1 MKLVKTLAVIT
12 LLSAVFAACNNHEEN
27 PKSQEDLVDSIV
39 AGHDSVQEEEDE
51 ISYNLPSALQIAY
64 VFRKSGAV
72 YNSTLPN
79 DVQNTGKYNMSSYK
93 SALNFGIYSTD
104 LAYCI
109 FNKKNQESKA
119 YLKACKETGTAL
131 GLSQAFESDN
141 FASRFEK
148 NISHEDSLVKIV
160 SAIQLKTDVMLEQ
173 NKQKHITVLAFAGA
187 WTESL
192 YIANQSYIDSKS
204 KQKSILAS
212 LLEQLSLSST
222 ILKALKA
229 HEKNDANIPA
239 LILQIEQIK
248 NAYESIPVVKTA
260 LEKDDELDMSTVVLP
275 NEQLNR
281 VSEAIQSL
289 RKSIVE

>member
-1 MKLVKTLAVIT
+1 MKLAKTLAAIT

-27 PKSQEDLVDSIV
+27 PKSQENLVDSIV

-204 KQKSILAS
+204 KQKSVLAS

-239 LILQIEQIK
+239 LILQVEQIK

-260 LEKDDELDMSTVVLP
+260 LEKDDELDMSTLVLP

>member
-1 MKLVKTLAVIT
+1 MKLVKTLAAIT

-27 PKSQEDLVDSIV
+27 PKSQENLVDSIV

-204 KQKSILAS
+204 KQKSVLAS

-260 LEKDDELDMSTVVLP
+260 LEKDDELDMSTLVLP

>member
-1 MKLVKTLAVIT
+1 MKLIKTLSTMTI
-12 LLSAVFAACNNHEEN
+12 LSVVFVACNNPQEN
-27 PKSQEDLVDSIV
+27 PKSQEDIVDSITT
-39 AGHDSVQEEEDE
+39 GNDSVSVEENEV
-51 ISYNLPSALQIAY
+51 SYNLPSALQIAY
-64 VFRKSGAV
+64 VFRKSGAT

-79 DVQNTGKYNMSSYK
+79 DVKNSGKYNVSSYK
-93 SALNFGIYSTD
+93 SALNFGVYSTD

-109 FNKKNQESKA
+109 FNKKNQESKL
-119 YLKACKETGTAL
+119 YLKACKETGTSL
-131 GLSQAFESDN
+131 GLGQAFESDD
-141 FASRFEK
+141 FAARFEK

-160 SAIQLKTDVMLEQ
+160 SAIQLKTNVMLEQ
-173 NKQKHITVLAFAGA
+173 NKQEHVTVLAFAGA

-204 KQKSILAS
+204 KQKTILAS
-212 LLEQLSLSST
+212 LLEQLTLSST

-229 HEKNDANIPA
+229 NEKKDSNIPA

-260 LEKDDELDMSTVVLP
+260 LEKDEELNMTTVTLP
-275 NEQLNR
+275 NEQLNQA
-281 VSEAIQSL
+281 SEAIKSL

>member
-1 MKLVKTLAVIT
+1 MKLVKTLAAIT